1 MRSFRHL
8 VLLIA
13 LVALTVGCE
22 KNRAPQYQPQAS
34 DTLYTAEAAMRV
46 YAYEPER
53 ALTFIDSALIVGNID
68 EDVAK
73 LLRAK
78 VYSQSLVEQR
88 MDTAQ
93 QMLLELLESDYAKD
107 LHNRE
112 VVLDLLG
119 TIARDQYQIERQ
131 LHWATLK
138 VECCR
143 EQGRETEALRTEAEI
158 GYLLANL
165 GEEEKGLA
173 KLNGV
178 IATLDGQRHTDE
190 MDACI
195 IAIKRKITVLS
206 QLGRY
211 EEVIPLAQRIIAIAD
226 DYREHYTEYTDNA
239 YRLPHEEQQT
249 EQYCNFY
256 TAQAQA
262 FLSRAYAQLDD
273 KDNARHYLSLLEQ
286 SDYGATLGSRKMVAP
301 VWRLLG
307 EYDKMLAT
315 FQELEEQMGTDTLN
329 GDFAEML
336 YGYAQAAQAAGDFAA
351 SSAYWQRYA
360 RLNTLLNKELLES
373 RAYEYATRYQLQE
386 ERMNTER
393 EQAKAQ
399 NNRNLAIA
407 GFILVLL
414 AVGFIVWL
422 LVQHRA
428 INRKNRV
435 LVEQIAEA
443 MKYKKKNEELGERN
457 EPSGESGVG
466 KEAKLESADGQL
478 FVMLSDTIRHE
489 RLFTDPNFGRQ
500 TLVDRF
506 HLTERRIGAAFAH
519 AGSLPDFIRELRLEY
534 ACQMLAEQPEM
545 SIGDIAAAS
554 GFSSLSVFSREF
566 KRKLEVTPTY
576 YREQMAS
583 KIDKK
588 S

>member
-1 MRSFRHL
+1 MRRLLHL
-8 VLLIA
+8 ILIFALMVLA
-13 LVALTVGCE
+13 ARCA
-22 KNRAPQYQPQAS
+22 KSRAPQHQPQAS

-93 QMLLELLESDYAKD
+93 RMLLELLESDYAKD

-143 EQGRETEALRTEAEI
+143 EQGRETEALRTEAEM

-211 EEVIPLAQRIIAIAD
+211 DEVIPLAQHIIAIAD

-262 FLSRAYAQLDD
+262 FLARAYAQLDD

-336 YGYAQAAQAAGDFAA
+336 YGYAQAAQATGDFAA

-360 RLNTLLNKELLES
+360 KLNTLLNKELLES

-422 LVQHRA
+422 LIQHRA

-457 EPSGESGVG
+457 EPSGVSGVG

-478 FVMLSDTIRHE
+478 FVMLSETIRRE

-519 AGSLPDFIRELRLEY
+519 AGSLPDFIRELRVEY
-534 ACQMLAEQPEM
+534 ACQMLVEQPEK

>member
-1 MRSFRHL
+1 MRTLRHL
-8 VLLIA
+8 III
-13 LVALTVGCE
+13 VALLALAAGCA
-22 KNRAPQYQPQAS
+22 KNRAPQHQPQPG
-34 DTLYTAEAAMRV
+34 DTLYTAEAAMRL
-46 YAYEPER
+46 YAYEPKR

-78 VYSQSLVEQR
+78 VYSQSLVER
-88 MDTAQ
+88 CMDTAQ
-93 QMLLELLESDYAKD
+93 QMLLELLESDYTKD

-119 TIARDQYQIERQ
+119 AIARNKYQIERQ

-138 VECCR
+138 AECCR
-143 EQGRETEALRTEAEI
+143 EQGRETEALRTEAEM
-158 GYLLANL
+158 GYLFANL

-206 QLGRY
+206 MFGRY
-211 EEVIPLAQRIIAIAD
+211 EEIIPLAQRIIAITD

-256 TAQAQA
+256 TAQAQV
-262 FLSRAYAQLDD
+262 FLARSYAQLGD

-286 SDYGATLGSRKMVAP
+286 SDYGTTLGSRKMVAP
-301 VWRLLG
+301 VWRQLG

-315 FQELEEQMGTDTLN
+315 YHEMEEQMGSDTLN
-329 GDFAEML
+329 SDFAEIL
-336 YGYAQAAQAAGDFAA
+336 HGYAQAAQAQGDFAA
-351 SSAYWQRYA
+351 SAAYWQRYA
-360 RLNTLLNKELLES
+360 QLNILLNKELLES

-386 ERMNTER
+386 ERINTER

-407 GFILVLL
+407 GFILVLI
-414 AVGFIVWL
+414 AAGFIVWL
-422 LVQHRA
+422 LIQQRA

-435 LVEQIAEA
+435 LVEQISEA
-443 MKYKKKNEELGERN
+443 VKYKKKNEELNEKNEQTGE
-457 EPSGESGVG
+457 VG
-466 KEAKLESADGQL
+466 KERGLDSADRQL
-478 FVMLSDTIRHE
+478 FVTLSETIRRE

-519 AGSLPDFIRELRLEY
+519 AGSLPDFIRELRVEY
-534 ACQMLAEQPEM
+534 ACQMLTEHPDM
-545 SIGDIAAAS
+545 SIGDIAAAA

-576 YREQMAS
+576 YRDQMVP